1 MTYIQPLFLA
11 SLLLVVAVLS
21 HRWRSGKL
29 QKPMALFL
37 ALGAVFVVAWP
48 PAAQVA
54 TRLIEARYPPR
65 AYPAEDAQAIVV
77 LASAVFAGCP
87 PVPIPMLGSGTYER
101 CQYTAWLHGHW
112 RSLPVLA
119 SGGTGDPDVP
129 PYASVMRDALER
141 EGVPAAAIWLETKSH
156 STHESAVYAAQL
168 LRQKGIRKIVLVTEA
183 YHMPRAAA
191 CFRKEGLIVIPAAC
205 GYRSYHGLYAGELW
219 PGWEAIAWN
228 EDALHESVGLVWYWI
243 RGWI

>member
-1 MTYIQPLFLA
+1 MTYTQPLFTV
-11 SLLLVVAVLS
+11 SLLIVLAVLAN
-21 HRWRSGKL
+21 RWRSGKL
-29 QKPMALFL
+29 QRPLGPFL
-37 ALGAVFVVAWP
+37 ALGVVFLVSWP

-65 AYPAEDAQAIVV
+65 AYPAGDAQAIVV
-77 LASAVFAGCP
+77 LASGVSAGCP
-87 PVPIPMLGSGTYER
+87 PVPIPTLSSGTGER

-141 EGVPAAAIWLETKSH
+141 EGVPAAAIWLETRSH

-191 CFRKEGLIVIPAAC
+191 CFRKEGLSVIPAAC
-205 GYRSYHGLYAGELW
+205 GYRSYHGFYAEELL
-219 PGWEAIAWN
+219 PGWESIEWN
-228 EDALHESVGLVWYWI
+228 EDALHEWAGLIWYRI